1 MMVIVATRAHS
12 IDISAVFTNL
22 ISCVGIVGL
31 LNLVIIRSA
40 VTSATGVT
48 GKCFFALFVPRRQY
62 RIEGNA
68 RLVEE
73 RVTSDGDEGGALGAL
88 LVVRLSVVLALA

>member
-1 MMVIVATRAHS
+1 MVIVATRAHS

-31 LNLVIIRSA
+31 LNLVIVRDAIA
-40 VTSATGVT
+40 PSATGVT

-73 RVTSDGDEGGALGAL
+73 RVTSDGNEGGALGAL